1 MDTFALIGISKTC
14 GRFYRNLARIPE
26 YLGIMWFR
34 IFLLFLTVDYI
45 SRHVAENNIDPT
57 YSLSSGSII
66 RTWSLNEP
74 VQGCF
79 RNEAAIIDHAVTVCR
94 PLVLKKLSKLTIKL
108 RQKLNRKTL
117 RLVENWTGN
126 KLCVYHQAFFIVW
139 SIYRVHFSRTI
150 LFSFITAFY
159 SFLFSIYGENHQNS
173 GRIGWFLLEG
183 GQLSEK

>member
-1 MDTFALIGISKTC
+1 MDTFALISIFKTC
-14 GRFYRNLARIPE
+14 GRFYRNLAQIPG
-26 YLGIMWFR
+26 YLGIVWFR
-34 IFLLFLTVDYI
+34 IFLLFLTVEYI

-57 YSLSSGSII
+57 YSPSSGSII

-126 KLCVYHQAFFIVW
+126 KLCVYHQAFF
-139 SIYRVHFSRTI
+139 YRLIDLSCPFFKYGCTERI

-159 SFLFSIYGENHQNS
+159 SILFSIYG
-173 GRIGWFLLEG
+173 
-183 GQLSEK
+183 

>member
-1 MDTFALIGISKTC
+1 MDTFALISIFKTC
-14 GRFYRNLARIPE
+14 GRFYRNLAQIPG
-26 YLGIMWFR
+26 YLGIVWFR
-34 IFLLFLTVDYI
+34 IFLLFLTVEYI

-57 YSLSSGSII
+57 YSPSSGSII

-126 KLCVYHQAFFIVW
+126 KLCVYHQAFFYRLIDL
-139 SIYRVHFSRTI
+139 SCPFFKDDSFFIYYR
-150 LFSFITAFY
+150 
-159 SFLFSIYGENHQNS
+159 
-173 GRIGWFLLEG
+173 LL
-183 GQLSEK
+183 